1 MADDDFLNEF
11 NNYVDSFFEERPV
24 GDSLDDLDHAP
35 MTEFLKTAFNEKEKP
50 MAPKPPPPPPAMP
63 KSPASPPR
71 STKKFTAESWDGKG
85 EGEKIILYGAS
96 GRGKTTLAS
105 MSPAPIFI
113 GLDDGGRKVRNPIT
127 GEPVRRIGGIET
139 FQDVRDALVQK
150 DLFAGVKTIV
160 IDTGTML
167 ELLAMQWVVDT
178 VPHENGPS
186 TPINRLEDYGY
197 GKGYTHLF
205 DAFRLILQELD
216 GQVRQGRN
224 ILMLCQQ
231 GAIVVANS
239 AGANYL
245 EDGPKLYAPGPDSK
259 QRFTVRGYASEWA
272 DHVLKLDYAQR
283 RVQGAR
289 VDPKSKKE
297 LPGKVTGDIVRR
309 IFTTPTDP
317 SFFAKTRSLTHSII
331 PFDEPDDDSLW
342 QYMFPEEYEETT

>member
-1 MADDDFLNEF
+1 MLFGRLMSTGDGFVTEF
-11 NNYVDSFFEERPV
+11 NNYVDHFFEEEPVSPRPI
-24 GDSLDDLDHAP
+24 
-35 MTEFLKTAFNEKEKP
+35 
-50 MAPKPPPPPPAMP
+50 PPAPSSMP

-71 STKKFTAESWDGKG
+71 SVKKFTAESWDGKG
-85 EGEKIILYGAS
+85 EGEKIILFGAS

-105 MSPAPIFI
+105 MAPAPIFI

-178 VPHENGPS
+178 VPHEKAG
-186 TPINRLEDYGY
+186 TPIHRLEDYGY

-216 GQVRQGRN
+216 SQVRQGRN

-259 QRFTVRGYASEWA
+259 QRFTVRGYACEWA
-272 DHVLKLDYAQR
+272 DHVIKLDYAQR
-283 RVQGAR
+283 IVQGAR
-289 VDPKSKKE
+289 VDSLSGKE
-297 LPGKVTGDIVRR
+297 MPGKATGDIVRR
-309 IFTTPTDP
+309 LFTMPTDP
-317 SFFAKTRSLTHSII
+317 SFFAKTRSLTQPLIT
-331 PFDEPDDDSLW
+331 FDEPNDDSLW
-342 QYMFPEEYEETT
+342 QYMFPGEYEETT